1 MLPWIII
8 AVVAV
13 PLVVIGFVASRRRTA
28 AGEHP
33 AGEDAESRARTE
45 QEFAEAEA
53 YEAKWREQDKEKFHK
68 ERLP

>member
-1 MLPWIII
+1 VIPWLIF
-8 AVVAV
+8 ALVVV
-13 PLVVIGFVASRRRTA
+13 PLVVVAFVASRRRTA

-33 AGEDAESRARTE
+33 ADEDAEAKARTE

-53 YEAKWREQDKEKFHK
+53 YEAKWLEEDKPRHDK